1 MDVSHSVC
9 HNKPMNFLKNR
20 RISNSRDKLAPVYN
34 MASSGLK
41 KMLILT
47 ILYTHK
53 GVSEN
58 MCPII

>member
-1 MDVSHSVC
+1 M
-9 HNKPMNFLKNR
+9 
-20 RISNSRDKLAPVYN
+20 SNSRDKLLPVYN
-34 MASSGLK
+34 MASSGLE

-58 MCPII
+58 VCPVISLWTSYF